1 MFDISVPIINITAEE
16 MGLEKYIDML
26 KRLNA
31 KRVVLAID
39 KCFLSD
45 TRKAK
50 ELSALKRN
58 CAFFHEHGFEVGA
71 WLFLSVNCK
80 RIELRIKNHDGNVG

>member
-1 MFDISVPIINITAEE
+1 MISEKVKTKMYDISVPIINITAEE

-31 KRVVLAID
+31 KRVVLSID

-50 ELSALKRN
+50 ELSTK
-58 CAFFHEHGFEVGA
+58 
-71 WLFLSVNCK
+71 
-80 RIELRIKNHDGNVG
+80 